1 MKKAA
6 SSPSLPIHKL
16 ATSTKSPKLQKK
28 QSWYDNLRQK
38 KFKKSTHVCKVKCSV
53 KRGKHRCRY
62 VYVYW
67 PGVNDRHLL
76 CTKMNEPC
84 VEETN
89 HVRLKFPKRTL
100 IINEPKGSAY
110 TIRNKRTKQRRISPQ
125 GDINLMYNPVK
136 GDEPHT
142 QCFSQV
148 GIKRKPHSRKPAIVM
163 DIADKR
169 DDEDKAIADLI
180 DLVKIRQRNTK
191 RILAEWNCTDDRD
204 TNANVVPLS
213 QRTEYKPDICETQ
226 TQGRAIE
233 CNADN
238 AIGGMPDRV
247 TATRQS
253 NINMDGTEI
262 EKLADGT
269 SKNINTSRPDDKN
282 CLNNNNNDVLTAAEI
297 EDYSGSVDNS
307 NIDRKENA
315 LVMQELY
322 YKGTD
327 SSTATRVTPNGPREG
342 SVYSD
347 CYLSSSGLT
356 ENFELDKLNQNVAP
370 DIVVHSN
377 SPRKNVSLNLEVPQR
392 SKRLKIQDPNEDLNK
407 LDCGQ
412 YLDVDQ
418 SSLDGGASSD
428 VTEGSDDGWRKR
440 RKDSGVDEEKMSSFY
455 SYHVAAS
462 LVNNSSAIMLLI
474 DHKM

>member
-16 ATSTKSPKLQKK
+16 ATASSSPKLQKK

-38 KFKKSTHVCKVKCSV
+38 KFKKSTHICKVKCGV
-53 KRGKHRCRY
+53 RRGKHKCRY

-76 CTKMNEPC
+76 CTKMIEPC
-84 VEETN
+84 SEETN
-89 HVRLKFPKRTL
+89 HVQLRFQKRTV
-100 IINEPKGSAY
+100 IISEPKGSAY
-110 TIRNKRTKQRRISPQ
+110 TIRNKRTRQRHISAR
-125 GDINLMYNPVK
+125 GDWNLMYDPVA
-136 GDEPHT
+136 GDEPHA
-142 QCFSQV
+142 QCFSQI
-148 GIKRKPHSRKPAIVM
+148 GIKRKFHSRKPAIMIDV
-163 DIADKR
+163 ADKR
-169 DDEDKAIADLI
+169 DNEQKAIADLI
-180 DLVKIRQRNTK
+180 DLVKTRQRNTK
-191 RILAEWNCTDDRD
+191 RILAEWNYADDMD
-204 TNANVVPLS
+204 TNANVLS
-213 QRTEYKPDICETQ
+213 CSQQTEYKPDICEMQ

-233 CNADN
+233 CNVDN
-238 AIGGMPDRV
+238 AIGGISGRV
-247 TATRQS
+247 TTTTQS
-253 NINMDGTEI
+253 SVNMDGPEI
-262 EKLADGT
+262 EKLAVGT
-269 SKNINTSRPDDKN
+269 SKNINTGRPDDKN
-282 CLNNNNNDVLTAAEI
+282 CMNNNNNDVLTATKI

-307 NIDRKENA
+307 NIDRKQNA
-315 LVMQELY
+315 LVMQELN

-327 SSTATRVTPNGPREG
+327 SSMAAKVTPNGPREG

-356 ENFELDKLNQNVAP
+356 ENFELDKLNRNIAP
-370 DIVVHSN
+370 DIVVHQN

-392 SKRLKIQDPNEDLNK
+392 SKRLKMQDPNEDLSK

-418 SSLDGGASSD
+418 SSLDGASSD

-440 RKDSGVDEEKMSSFY
+440 RKDSGMDEGKMSSFY